1 MESGQKS
8 LYKYTVDHGR
18 KMYGRKMSQNSL
30 KVIFMP
36 HIFLPFCFISLDL
49 IGVRATLREA
59 IVEIFYYAFV
69 SSHIVKSSSLR
80 VQARVGERKVWKNTK
95 SEIEP
100 PLPATALLD
109 GQPEPLTRRWRVLF
123 DADKGKALNL

>member
-1 MESGQKS
+1 
-8 LYKYTVDHGR
+8 
-18 KMYGRKMSQNSL
+18 MSQNSL

-69 SSHIVKSSSLR
+69 SSHIVGALVARQIRPDSL
-80 VQARVGERKVWKNTK
+80 EKW
-95 SEIEP
+95 
-100 PLPATALLD
+100 
-109 GQPEPLTRRWRVLF
+109 
-123 DADKGKALNL
+123 